1 MNFREWFYLYED
13 YKLHKSYKKIADT
26 IQWPNVYRK
35 YVKYAPFLQFDRALY
50 RKHALEELK

>member
-1 MNFREWFYLYED
+1 MNFLPVWN
-13 YKLHKSYKKIADT
+13 KKIADT